1 MENLK
6 NYLLPDLH
14 SFCNKSINRG
24 NLKDLFTVFQSGSP
38 ENENVPDIWAVRIA
52 DFAGLSSYR
61 ER

>member
-14 SFCNKSINRG
+14 SFCNKLINRG
-24 NLKDLFTVFQSGSP
+24 NLRDLFTVFQSGSL
-38 ENENVPDIWAVRIA
+38 ENENVPGIWAVRIA
-52 DFAGLSSYR
+52 DFARLSGYR